1 MHELI
6 RTAMTVS
13 LSIILPIFMII
24 AAGFFFAKMKIIDAS
39 SGAQLMQ
46 YVFYCAAPFTVYYAL
61 TGNNSA
67 GFFYWPFWIA
77 YPVCYLVIITGSF
90 FVFRFFRRR
99 EAGISL
105 ALGFC
110 ASLGNTVLV
119 AYPILIGITGAKAAV
134 PMAISVIVV
143 NILFMPSWILLLE
156 FERARNIEDE
166 GKYQNN
172 VFKKAATA
180 TILNPIVI
188 ATFIGV
194 LARFIGI
201 ESNQVVTKFLIYISA
216 SLVPVALFAVGLS
229 MSELKAKSFNLDILM
244 VVIAKLIVAPL
255 VAIFISKAFAL
266 NDFYSVTLVIF
277 MSIPLAKSIYVVAGK
292 YNIFDQETAQVIS
305 YSTALS
311 VITIPVWIHIS
322 HMLWPAAFV

>member
-1 MHELI
+1 
-6 RTAMTVS
+6 MTVS
-13 LSIILPIFMII
+13 LAIILPIFMII
-24 AAGFFFAKMKIIDAS
+24 ATGFFFARKKIIDAS

-77 YPVCYLVIITGSF
+77 YPVCYLVIIIGSF
-90 FVFRFFRRR
+90 FVFRFLRRR

-143 NILFMPSWILLLE
+143 NVLFMPSWILLLE
-156 FERARNIEDE
+156 FERARNSKDED
-166 GKYQNN
+166 KYQSN

-201 ESNQVVTKFLIYISA
+201 ESNQVVTKFLIYISG

-229 MSELKAKSFNLDILM
+229 MSEFRAKSFNLDILM
-244 VVIAKLIVAPL
+244 VVIAKLVAAPL
-255 VAIFISKAFAL
+255 VAIFIGKVFAL

-322 HMLWPAAFV
+322 HMLWPAVFA

>member
-1 MHELI
+1 
-6 RTAMTVS
+6 MTVS

-77 YPVCYLVIITGSF
+77 YPVCYLVIIIGSF

-119 AYPILIGITGAKAAV
+119 AYPILIGITGARAAV

>member
-1 MHELI
+1 
-6 RTAMTVS
+6 
-13 LSIILPIFMII
+13 MII
-24 AAGFFFAKMKIIDAS
+24 ATGFFFARIKIIDAS

-61 TGNNSA
+61 TGNSSA

-77 YPVCYLVIITGSF
+77 YPVCYLVIIIGSY
-90 FVFRFFRRR
+90 FVFRFLRRR
-99 EAGISL
+99 ETGISL

-119 AYPILIGITGAKAAV
+119 AYPILIGITGARAAV

-143 NILFMPSWILLLE
+143 NIIFMPSWILLLE
-156 FERARNIEDE
+156 FERARNIKNEY
-166 GKYQNN
+166 KYQNN
-172 VFKKAATA
+172 VFKKATKATL
-180 TILNPIVI
+180 LNPIVI
-188 ATFIGV
+188 ATFIGI
-194 LARFIGI
+194 LARSVGI
-201 ESNQVVTKFLIYISA
+201 ESNQVVTKFLIYISG

-229 MSELKAKSFNLDILM
+229 MSELKVKSFNLDVLM
-244 VVIAKLIVAPL
+244 VVITKLAVAPIVA
-255 VAIFISKAFAL
+255 IYYQQSIFAL

-311 VITIPVWIHIS
+311 VFTIPVWIHIS
-322 HMLWPAAFV
+322 HMLWPAAFA